1 MKTIVH
7 EIDPMAYITV
17 NEVADIYRAN
27 QEKLR

>member
-1 MKTIVH
+1 MNTIVH